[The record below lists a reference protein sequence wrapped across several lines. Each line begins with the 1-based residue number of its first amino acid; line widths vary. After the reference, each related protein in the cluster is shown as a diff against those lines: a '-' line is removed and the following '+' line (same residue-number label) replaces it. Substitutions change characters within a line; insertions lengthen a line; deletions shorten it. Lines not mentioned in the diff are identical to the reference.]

1 MQVAGERKPRK
12 KAEEKLKIL
21 PARNFVVKHH
31 LSPGDYSFP
40 RAFYPEKSWLVG
52 MTMSANKYHCIFS
65 RHKQCHCLCTRD
77 VLTHLTHS
85 KSLIGR
91 EKVT

>member
-1 MQVAGERKPRK
+1 MQVAGKTKPGK

-21 PARNFVVKHH
+21 LARNFVVKHH

-52 MTMSANKYHCIFS
+52 MIMSANKYPCIFS
-65 RHKQCHCLCTRD
+65 RQND
-77 VLTHLTHS
+77 V
-85 KSLIGR
+85 I
-91 EKVT
+91 V